1 MAFSQLAQ
9 TADNAQVSAGDLV
22 SSISAKLVTQKKIMD
37 DLNTQLG
44 DDPTALSK
52 KEILSNLATASE
64 QDGNAKTEVNRLK
77 SNLKGVE
84 DAWAARRNELQKS
97 ISETTS
103 RLSDSQN
110 ILDDLNDNFAGRFSE
125 AQPAL
130 QVLGEAVERTSSEAK
145 ALSKLMDAARNDAKF
160 GMQSLVKESEDFM
173 ARIAPTPPVTQPVA
187 PKTSVGRN
195 VASVIQSKEA
205 MSLSSSD
212 RFSPSI
218 TASPNILTKPLPVS
232 TISGNGT
239 QISKLE
245 SELAASKNLQTELSE
260 DTAQMQIEL
269 RRAYRDI
276 VSLKSNLDES
286 QQMVQALERSKNA
299 LSSGSISGQ
308 GVSAKSISDQINRLE
323 RELDNA
329 RSDLRQSRQSLLMEQ
344 ERSNSYI
351 RSITT
356 ELERTRRELDLARS
370 TAANAGVDSARLM
383 ALERELSQTKNALR
397 MAQSAPK
404 EASARDFLD
413 LQDELRKALGEIA
426 RMQVEVGEKDDLEN
440 QLLQLKSSL
449 EDAGDSSSRSASPA
463 YVNKLLLDLNAAK
476 KEVLKAKE
484 ENRLERNSL
493 AEQVQE
499 LEDKLKSS
507 NLQLVETK
515 KQFDETKKQMAKR
528 EFDFANTIQSLEE
541 DAQVAQ
547 EALREASLG
556 KLPAI
561 PFVNE
566 MEQNLED
573 SENRIQEL
581 SKRFDLEQS
590 RASEVIDGLK
600 VELDNAVLR
609 QKRAMEQLS
618 RRELE
623 LKGKDEELNLVL
635 DEKQKLKEELEVVKV
650 IAGQLQDLN
659 QVLEETKDAQNKN
672 NINTDEVVLS
682 LRDELNKVKVELVF
696 EREENER
703 IQAGAALE
711 IASLEEQLVQTHNKL
726 LSEQESLVNQT
737 DESQDLVLD
746 LKSELDKAREEIAR
760 MKTAGLG
767 ESVET
772 RQAVSQLQEA
782 LGTIRILQESLDEAE
797 SYNAEVDNL
806 KAELADAM
814 SKQIESLQVNEAEK
828 EKLLSNISDLEA
840 ELMIMREEGK
850 GASLETKKMVA
861 RLNDDLK
868 VSQKEITDLQK
879 RLENSDDSSITA
891 VVLIEEELLE
901 ANAVNADLRA
911 QLESLQDEKTRTI
924 DLLEK
929 ELAAAVSKFD
939 SFEEGKNN
947 DIVDLRKANDE
958 LTAQLEQAEARN
970 LADLAEIEDE
980 LADALRQKEVA
991 VAESQNLLTKLK
1003 AFEGDTPQ
1011 EYAEVIQNLED
1022 QLKEATTKLDDLSSR
1037 EDAKVEESILGL
1049 NVMEELENELANSL
1063 TEIENASDN
1072 ILMLRNENSDL
1083 RDEIEKLKEDLSLD
1097 GRGLA
1102 QNETLKQEALAML
1115 EGELA
1120 GALEN
1125 LEQANNQINN
1135 LIKEKNEL
1143 TLQLTENKLNS
1154 SSKDQEKIKL
1164 LEDKLE
1170 ESLLNLAE
1178 LEKKSSV
1185 NPSSDK
1191 TLEGEAIQRLETD
1204 LAKSEATV
1212 SELQEKLTKEKQDRE
1227 KLLNDF
1233 KLAGEQISRLEAS
1246 KNKSSTEAVPV
1257 VDNDLEAF
1265 KLLEEQLVT
1274 SQLEVEALRQRNEAE
1289 EQGRVALEERLEKA
1303 ISMIAQSKQKPG
1315 DENFVV
1321 SPDVAD
1327 LEEEIRNKNSNLSD
1341 LKKQLDMAIEELAL
1355 KESELE
1361 ILQAAKPQASKDLST
1376 DSEEITKLTQE
1387 VANLKDSL
1395 AKAKTDA
1402 AQTKPDP
1409 TELSSMQEQ
1418 LQNAVADGLEL
1429 QAELEETRK
1438 RMEGMEQQLA
1448 ASNAGQYDQL
1458 IKQARDAE
1466 QAAFTK
1472 IQDLTAALRK
1482 SEELRKETENL
1493 LEIAQNQKLE
1503 SPDVTKD
1510 PRYQELEIEISSLKQ
1525 ELSNKPVS
1533 NPNQDIAKQEEL
1545 KVLQE
1550 EMRLLQQDLLNA
1562 RNLEDPMV
1570 ADLQRKLELS
1580 REDAQKLNIEFKNA
1594 MEEFGKIKD
1603 QVTSLENENARLRDV
1618 SLNAAKSE
1626 ADQQNKLLQ
1635 DRINNLSNENSNLSV
1650 ELGVKE
1656 NRLTELRE
1664 QLAQAQAG
1672 IPGLTA
1678 DSAALKAQIIRLEGM
1693 LQAAQDN
1700 RNKSTFEVDALKQ
1713 QLAFSEERARGL
1725 EEQLRNTQSQLRNL
1739 PARLPD
1745 LSAPAPV
1752 APVVGIPISP
1762 SSPSL
1767 STEQL
1772 AELSNLRQENQRL
1785 QSQLV
1790 SLSNR
1795 PDPDR
1800 ALLDQKIR
1808 DLNQRNMSAQVQLD
1822 QERAQVASLSKD
1834 LADARNIKQEVLDRG
1849 RSAAMKVELLN
1860 DELAN
1865 ARNRMQSLE
1874 KALIGAREAIR
1885 VLRSGGNSSNTVQ
1898 VSMPQN
1904 NSVSTPFSPVSGPP
1918 INRNQFAERP
1928 VSPLSRFG
1936 QPQDPI
1942 TLPNS
1947 SSSSSAVRSIPEGDA
1962 SFSMKV
1968 EVQFLNNRNRPAGFT
1983 EFFLVGRDL
1992 DQVLAEARIRLPAN
2006 EGIGSYAEY
2015 WARSVQ
2021 RGYRFPGAAASIRNA
2036 LANES
2041 VLRIKTNSLGEANI
2055 ENVKAGRYFLVGAS
2069 TLGQVG
2075 VVWSK
2080 PIDLSNGVNDVSLS
2094 LRDAAWAE

>member
-9 TADNAQVSAGDLV
+9 TADNAQVSAEDLV
-22 SSISAKLVTQKKIMD
+22 SSISAKLATQKKIME
-37 DLNTQLG
+37 DLNTQLA

-84 DAWAARRNELQKS
+84 DAWAARRSELQKS
-97 ISETTS
+97 ISETSS

-130 QVLGEAVERTSSEAK
+130 QVLGEAVERTSSEAE

-173 ARIAPTPPVTQPVA
+173 ARIAPTPPVPQPIA

-581 SKRFDLEQS
+581 SQRFDLEQS

-659 QVLEETKDAQNKN
+659 QVLEETKNAQNKN

-814 SKQIESLQVNEAEK
+814 SKQIETLQVNEAEK

-861 RLNDDLK
+861 RLNEDLK
-868 VSQKEITDLQK
+868 VSQKEITGLQK

-929 ELAAAVSKFD
+929 ELAAAVSKLD

-958 LTAQLEQAEARN
+958 LTAQLEKAEARN

-991 VAESQNLLTKLK
+991 VAESQNLLAKLK

-1022 QLKEATTKLDDLSSR
+1022 QLKEATAKLD
-1037 EDAKVEESILGL
+1037 
-1049 NVMEELENELANSL
+1049 ELAERKPDNNTRPVDGSK
-1063 TEIENASDN
+1063 IEEGNL
-1072 ILMLRNENSDL
+1072 I
-1083 RDEIEKLKEDLSLD
+1083 
-1097 GRGLA
+1097 
-1102 QNETLKQEALAML
+1102 KQEALVML

-1120 GALEN
+1120 DALED
-1125 LEQANNQINN
+1125 LDQANNQINS
-1135 LIKEKNEL
+1135 LLEDKK
-1143 TLQLTENKLNS
+1143 QLTDQLANNKANS
-1154 SSKDQEKIKL
+1154 SSEDQIKIEL
-1164 LEDKLE
+1164 LESKLE
-1170 ESLLNLAE
+1170 ESLRTLAD
-1178 LEKKSSV
+1178 LENNRNVGDASGNEVS
-1185 NPSSDK
+1185 
-1191 TLEGEAIQRLETD
+1191 GEAIQKLETD
-1204 LAKSEATV
+1204 LAKSEATI
-1212 SELQEKLTKEKQDRE
+1212 SELQEKLSQEKLERE
-1227 KLLNDF
+1227 KLFNDF
-1233 KLAGEQISRLEAS
+1233 RKAGEQISKLE
-1246 KNKSSTEAVPV
+1246 SSRNGPLVEGKFTPGDDVEAYR
-1257 VDNDLEAF
+1257 
-1265 KLLEEQLVT
+1265 LLEEQLVS
-1274 SQLEVEALRQRNEAE
+1274 SQLEVEALRQQNEAE
-1289 EQGRVALEERLEKA
+1289 ELGRVALEQRLEKA
-1303 ISMIAQSKQKPG
+1303 ISMISQSKPKPIDG
-1315 DENFVV
+1315 NFVV

-1361 ILQAAKPQASKDLST
+1361 ILQAAKPQASSDFTS
-1376 DSEEITKLTQE
+1376 DSEEISMLNQE
-1387 VANLKDSL
+1387 IASLKDSL

-1409 TELSSMQEQ
+1409 SEISSMQEQ

-1448 ASNAGQYDQL
+1448 SANAGQYDQL

-1472 IQDLTAALRK
+1472 IQGLTAALRR

-1493 LEIAQNQKLE
+1493 LELAQQQKPA
-1503 SPDVTKD
+1503 SADITSD

-1525 ELSNKPVS
+1525 ELSNKPTA
-1533 NPNQDIAKQEEL
+1533 NPNHELAKQEEL
-1545 KVLQE
+1545 KDLQE

-1618 SLNAAKSE
+1618 SLNAAKNE
-1626 ADQQNKLLQ
+1626 ADQQNKVLQ
-1635 DRINNLSNENSNLSV
+1635 NRINSLSNENSNLSV

-1700 RNKSTFEVDALKQ
+1700 QNKSTFEVDAVKQ
-1713 QLAFSEERARGL
+1713 QLAFTEERARGL
-1725 EEQLRNTQSQLRNL
+1725 EEQLRNAQSQLRNL
-1739 PARLPD
+1739 PARIPN

-1752 APVVGIPISP
+1752 APVVGIPFTP
-1762 SSPSL
+1762 SAPSL
-1767 STEQL
+1767 SAEQL
-1772 AELSNLRQENQRL
+1772 AELNNLRQENQRL
-1785 QSQLV
+1785 QGQLV

-1822 QERAQVASLSKD
+1822 QERAQVASLSKE

-1918 INRNQFAERP
+1918 INRNQIPERQ

-1936 QPQDPI
+1936 QPQTPV
-1942 TLPNS
+1942 TLPN
-1947 SSSSSAVRSIPEGDA
+1947 SSSSAVRSIPEGDA

-1983 EFFLVGRDL
+1983 EFFLVSRDL

-2080 PIDLSNGVNDVSLS
+2080 PIDLSSGVNNVNLS